1 MVVSLLRA
9 ETLPSARI
17 VPRHKPIVILVL
29 KPFPSH
35 IGEPFSL
42 RLVGDNT
49 GWMSLHESKSVGRNI
64 PGSILGDPGLDMTR
78 EAIEDSTIQFGNQY
92 VSFVVLLELACPMFL
107 GDGLMPSW
115 EKKLSIIIGGLP
127 AGE

>member
-1 MVVSLLRA
+1 MAVSLLRA

-64 PGSILGDPGLDMTR
+64 PGSILG
-78 EAIEDSTIQFGNQY
+78 
-92 VSFVVLLELACPMFL
+92 
-107 GDGLMPSW
+107 
-115 EKKLSIIIGGLP
+115 
-127 AGE
+127 

>member
-1 MVVSLLRA
+1 MVVYLLRA

-42 RLVGDNT
+42 RLQDKHVA
-49 GWMSLHESKSVGRNI
+49 M
-64 PGSILGDPGLDMTR
+64 LGG
-78 EAIEDSTIQFGNQY
+78 
-92 VSFVVLLELACPMFL
+92 
-107 GDGLMPSW
+107 
-115 EKKLSIIIGGLP
+115 
-127 AGE
+127 